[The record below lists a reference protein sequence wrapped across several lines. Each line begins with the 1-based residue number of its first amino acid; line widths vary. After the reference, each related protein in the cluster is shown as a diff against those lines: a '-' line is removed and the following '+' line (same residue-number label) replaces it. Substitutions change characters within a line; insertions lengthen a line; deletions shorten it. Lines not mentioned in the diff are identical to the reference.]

1 VAKQQFRKSVLGSWM
16 SFFRYGIL
24 MNEPNLNDPIY
35 RGRLV
40 RALLL
45 ISPFGFGLS
54 YILAALQGA
63 ETWVALLL
71 GAVMFFGCLGAA
83 ALFHLRGSKAGN
95 DAVWIKVILALIGR
109 R

>member
-1 VAKQQFRKSVLGSWM
+1 M
-16 SFFRYGIL
+16 S
-24 MNEPNLNDPIY
+24 EPNLNDPNY
-35 RGRLV
+35 RRRLV

-45 ISPFGFGLS
+45 ISPFGFGLC
-54 YILAALQGA
+54 YLLAALQGA

-83 ALFHLRGSKAGN
+83 ALFHSRGSKAGN
-95 DAVWIKVILALIGR
+95 DAVWIRFIFALIGR